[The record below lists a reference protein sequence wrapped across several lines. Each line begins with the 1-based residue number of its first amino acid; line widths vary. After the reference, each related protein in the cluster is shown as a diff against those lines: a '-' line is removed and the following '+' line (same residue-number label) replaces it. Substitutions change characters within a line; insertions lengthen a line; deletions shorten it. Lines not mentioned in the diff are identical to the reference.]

1 MSKRFTDTL
10 LWEEAWFQELPAKY
24 KLFWFFIK
32 DRCDMSGVWPI
43 NQRNVTHF
51 IGEKLN
57 IEEAVERLNLDD
69 FGEPLATGSERVVV
83 INGCKLWLTKYIA
96 FQCGPNFPKSNC
108 APHQAVLQ
116 LIEKHGLDSVERVSI
131 PLKTREDKEVKKA
144 KTRARKAPA
153 QESPEAIELRDL
165 WNKYRFEQYGLSI
178 DDSKTATLKWIS
190 RRLKEHTPEILRR
203 CIDWRFEQLEI
214 EGTEGKYI
222 GKVTN
227 FFGDA
232 ALFENYLADD
242 WQPPKPKRQVEEPK
256 EVWPTI
262 PTRKKT

>member
-131 PLKTREDKEVKKA
+131 LLKTREGEDKDKEQEQDKTKA
-144 KTRARKAPA
+144 LLTFPTNGTPKLWHLNEKQVTEWIELYPGVDVLAECRKA
-153 QESPEAIELRDL
+153 
-165 WNKYRFEQYGLSI
+165 
-178 DDSKTATLKWIS
+178 
-190 RRLKEHTPEILRR
+190 
-203 CIDWRFEQLEI
+203 
-214 EGTEGKYI
+214 
-222 GKVTN
+222 
-227 FFGDA
+227 
-232 ALFENYLADD
+232 LA
-242 WQPPKPKRQVEEPK
+242 WVKSN
-256 EVWPTI
+256 
-262 PTRKKT
+262 RKKTARGMKRFLNGWMGRTNDSQRSNNNQRDNGPKYKKFEG